1 MCAMVC
7 FIAAVIF
14 AIRLRRT
21 KLVYIAA

>member
-7 FIAAVIF
+7 FIAEVIF